1 MTESFQQLFEQ
12 SLASQ
17 QIRPGQILTGT
28 VVDVNADVVI
38 VSVGLK
44 SEAVIPIDQFRNDNG
59 EIEVTVGQEVEVA
72 LDAVEDGSGE
82 TRLSRE
88 KAKRAR
94 TWTRLEEAFTKGEI
108 VKGVINGR
116 VKGGFTVELD
126 NVRAF
131 LPGSLVDVRPVRDPS
146 YLEGKELEF
155 KVIKLD
161 QRRNNVVVSR
171 RAVVEQEYSAE
182 RSQLLDNLK
191 EGDVVKGVVKNLTD
205 YGAFVDLGGI
215 DIGDSNALIMD
226 ASAELR
232 ASLGRV
238 APLVQFGGGAIRRE
252 VSVAGIS
259 ADGTDFHVSAGIGV
273 DIPIASNV
281 GLRLMAK
288 DHYGK
293 ADFGGV
299 GEFRARTRDIHALAI
314 TGGLQITF

>member
-1 MTESFQQLFEQ
+1 VADEGRLEGGLALELGGEGGERAAEARRLALSQETVLHPGTGAVEGADRRRAEQ
-12 SLASQ
+12 
-17 QIRPGQILTGT
+17 GE
-28 VVDVNADVVI
+28 V
-38 VSVGLK
+38 
-44 SEAVIPIDQFRNDNG
+44 EAVKVAARLDELERGLLAEGGIGAR
-59 EIEVTVGQEVEVA
+59 EGQGA
-72 LDAVEDGSGE
+72 RLGPLD
-82 TRLSRE
+82 TRLGAVSMPMYGIQ
-88 KAKRAR
+88 AS
-94 TWTRLEEAFTKGEI
+94 
-108 VKGVINGR
+108 
-116 VKGGFTVELD
+116 
-126 NVRAF
+126 
-131 LPGSLVDVRPVRDPS
+131 LPLAPGASLVGTIGYAS
-146 YLEGKELEF
+146 GNLE
-155 KVIKLD
+155 V
-161 QRRNNVVVSR
+161 
-171 RAVVEQEYSAE
+171 
-182 RSQLLDNLK
+182 
-191 EGDVVKGVVKNLTD
+191 GVPI
-205 YGAFVDLGGI
+205 LGGI

>member
-1 MTESFQQLFEQ
+1 MMRLTLSASILAGVFAVSAPALNGQTTSAITVNRGSF
-12 SLASQ
+12 A
-17 QIRPGQILTGT
+17 
-28 VVDVNADVVI
+28 VVPYGGFMV
-38 VSVGLK
+38 
-44 SEAVIPIDQFRNDNG
+44 SEAF
-59 EIEVTVGQEVEVA
+59 VEGP
-72 LDAVEDGSGE
+72 LD
-82 TRLSRE
+82 TRLGAVSMPMYGIQ
-88 KAKRAR
+88 AS
-94 TWTRLEEAFTKGEI
+94 
-108 VKGVINGR
+108 
-116 VKGGFTVELD
+116 
-126 NVRAF
+126 
-131 LPGSLVDVRPVRDPS
+131 LPLAPGASLVGTIGYAS
-146 YLEGKELEF
+146 GNLE
-155 KVIKLD
+155 V
-161 QRRNNVVVSR
+161 
-171 RAVVEQEYSAE
+171 
-182 RSQLLDNLK
+182 
-191 EGDVVKGVVKNLTD
+191 GVPI
-205 YGAFVDLGGI
+205 LGGI